1 MESKYDYV
9 VFDSETTGLHP
20 DSDQICEIAAIGVK
34 DGLPQGLFSTL
45 VAIEGSMPE
54 AAGRVNGITDDMLK
68 GAPAIGDALDAFL
81 DFIEED
87 AVLAGHNIASF
98 DIPFMEAAAAKSGR
112 DFTYL
117 DVIDTLEA
125 ARELWPDLPSRSMD
139 SLRDILGIERTD
151 AVEDATTCFPR
162 TEDGVPFCWDYQI
175 KGFFKDACSSL
186 RRVPG
191 TRSSKLT
198 AFKKV
203 IDGTVFVEQRKIP
216 FRLPEGAQCGRC
228 ERPLR
233 ASSAS
238 GERVALAASET
249 VPAGTVLEFSI
260 LVMNPKDAETV
271 REWLDY
277 GRLRGLFQWRN
288 SGKGRF
294 EWEEV
299 A

>member
-1 MESKYDYV
+1 MLYTLKKGEYPEGHRYWSNATADLTAPDGREIGPEELPVQLRRVLDDLWSDGYGVECYLVEWDGRYCVQLSAMYDGSYAADLGMGYPELVELARGRAEELGAERPDLHV
-9 VFDSETTGLHP
+9 VF
-20 DSDQICEIAAIGVK
+20 A
-34 DGLPQGLFSTL
+34 
-45 VAIEGSMPE
+45 
-54 AAGRVNGITDDMLK
+54 
-68 GAPAIGDALDAFL
+68 
-81 DFIEED
+81 
-87 AVLAGHNIASF
+87 
-98 DIPFMEAAAAKSGR
+98 
-112 DFTYL
+112 
-117 DVIDTLEA
+117 
-125 ARELWPDLPSRSMD
+125 
-139 SLRDILGIERTD
+139 
-151 AVEDATTCFPR
+151 
-162 TEDGVPFCWDYQI
+162 EDGVPFCWDYQI
-175 KGFFKDACSSL
+175 KGFFKDACSAL

-203 IDGTVFVEQRKIP
+203 IDGTVFVEQRRIP
-216 FRLPEGAQCGRC
+216 FQLPEGAECGRC

-277 GRLRGLFQWRN
+277 GALRGLFQWRN

-299 A
+299 AKED